1 MPEAAPAPRL
11 QAEFARRAH
20 ETPSLRRA
28 HRAHMASAALGAA
41 CFALEDA
48 FPTAPFIHTAWH
60 LLSAVGVATTGALV
74 ADCEAR
80 PRKQG

>member
-1 MPEAAPAPRL
+1 MTP

-20 ETPSLRRA
+20 ANPALRRA
-28 HRAHMASAALGAA
+28 HRAHVATAALGAA

-48 FPTAPFIHTAWH
+48 FPTLPFIHTTWH